1 MLYCINIIKSNQIK
15 RELRTLTNNSLKT
28 FLITLLSLILPF
40 SISCK
45 SNGDP
50 NGGGGGTLTDG
61 VYVGTVNRTALTGS
75 MTGSAPEYTTIDNL
89 YFTISNNKLTIG
101 NGLGTFMDVEI
112 LKSGSTYSAS
122 DESIIDADSG
132 VTNKQDIKFTVSSD
146 GNSIEILE
154 YTSIYSTPSVEMF
167 KITFKGTLTKQ

>member
-1 MLYCINIIKSNQIK
+1 
-15 RELRTLTNNSLKT
+15 
-28 FLITLLSLILPF
+28 
-40 SISCK
+40 
-45 SNGDP
+45 
-50 NGGGGGTLTDG
+50 
-61 VYVGTVNRTALTGS
+61 